1 MLKYLI
7 RRLILMIPVVIGMTV
22 IVFLILHLAPG
33 DPVDLIVGPNVTPE
47 VYENI
52 RRRLGLD
59 QPLIIQYLKF
69 MKSVIKGD
77 LGVSILQERPVI
89 ELILERLPV
98 TLQIGFA
105 GFLITF
111 VIAIP
116 TGILAAVNRNTIIDY
131 SCMTGAMLGISLPTF
146 WFGLLLMYFFAYKMR
161 LFPISGYGSLKHL
174 VLPAFALGLTNAA
187 ITARMV
193 RSSMLEVLRQDY
205 IRTARSKGLAERVV
219 IYQHALKNAMIPIIT
234 LMGLRLGW
242 IIGGSV
248 MLEIVFSIP
257 GLGRLIVES
266 ILSRDYPVVQGSM
279 IVLTSSIILA
289 NILADILYAVVDP
302 RIRYN

>member
-1 MLKYLI
+1 LLKYLI